1 MGCAVASAA
10 MLGEMSYD
18 EALARWPSPNVA
30 WTRDPHNLLALL
42 EIVTETQWQLLSFVV
57 PNVRVNDFA
66 SCPWPV
72 GAWIQDAALG
82 NRFGQWIVVDDQI
95 VHDPGEPKAWAKSSY
110 PLGRWFVGKVAQP
123 VRPEALLEN
132 QTRRQSERID
142 RKWRRSAI
150 ASIGRRIASVLGV
163 APATETTHR
172 APILR
177 GIARW
182 NDVLRSRGYTVSEQ
196 NLACGDRSL
205 SLNLERSGRRAD
217 GSISAADD
225 FAPDVRMS
233 CAGCGRPIEPGSVCD
248 LCSAG

>member
-72 GAWIQDAALG
+72 AAWIQDAALE

-95 VHDPGEPKAWAKSSY
+95 VHDPGEWRAWTKDAY
-110 PLGRWFVGKVAQP
+110 PLRDFFVGKVAQP
-123 VRPEALLEN
+123 VRPEVLFKN
-132 QTRRQSERID
+132 QTRRQADKIAQRWQPGSTVCQCLESDSAPNRRPGPSRPALQLRPALQFQGYFIGERD
-142 RKWRRSAI
+142 L
-150 ASIGRRIASVLGV
+150 AS
-163 APATETTHR
+163 APA
-172 APILR
+172 
-177 GIARW
+177 
-182 NDVLRSRGYTVSEQ
+182 VLVS
-196 NLACGDRSL
+196 CS
-205 SLNLERSGRRAD
+205 
-217 GSISAADD
+217 
-225 FAPDVRMS
+225 
-233 CAGCGRPIEPGSVCD
+233 GCGRPTEPGTVCNV
-248 LCSAG
+248 CSAR